1 MPYIL
6 FTQWKSKILS
16 FDKKSQNIFFCG
28 LQKKVM
34 QFWNNMGASK
44 WWQNYYYFFF
54 SLYAALLYTLIALV
68 LILCVIS
75 SYVFLKP
82 LIFSPIKSENQLTC
96 ITLVFETIKCLTP
109 LTIICTI
116 IISIS
121 RAKFP
126 LSSDGLLSA
135 GVGSRLPLL
144 WCPIETFRQL
154 LFSHFPKAQRNVP
167 PSFMGNFESASL
179 PIEEVPN
186 FTFGRPS
193 SSEMPPKHSG
203 GVLPSCQL

>member
-1 MPYIL
+1 MKKQNTVIL
-6 FTQWKSKILS
+6 T
-16 FDKKSQNIFFCG
+16 
-28 LQKKVM
+28 KKVKISSFVVYRRKLCSFGTTWG
-34 QFWNNMGASK
+34 QVNDDRICGGV
-44 WWQNYYYFFF
+44 FFF
-54 SLYAALLYTLIALV
+54 PLYAALLYTLIALV